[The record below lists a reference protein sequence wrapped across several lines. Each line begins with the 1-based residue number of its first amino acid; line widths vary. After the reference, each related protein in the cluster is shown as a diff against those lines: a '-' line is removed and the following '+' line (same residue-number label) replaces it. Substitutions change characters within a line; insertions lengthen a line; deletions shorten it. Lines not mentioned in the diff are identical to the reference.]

1 MTLLAERGLPPQVA
15 ALQAKLG
22 VGRDEHPP
30 QGALASVCRRPPLLL
45 TIRPLAIIYKSVPN

>member
-1 MTLLAERGLPPQVA
+1 MALLAERGPSPQVA

-30 QGALASVCRRPPLLL
+30 QGALLSVCRGPPPHY
-45 TIRPLAIIYKSVPN
+45 PLAIIYKSVSN